1 MTSGFYPLF
10 DEIKDC
16 RLGNGIARK

>member
-1 MTSGFYPLF
+1 MTSRFYPLF
-10 DEIKDC
+10 DETKDC

>member
-10 DEIKDC
+10 DETKDC

>member
-10 DEIKDC
+10 DETKDC
-16 RLGNGIARK
+16 RLGNGIAHK